1 MNRKGLIRVA
11 GVAVLCAVAEWAAAQ
26 ALEIIPLRH
35 RTADQVLPAL
45 RALLEPGA
53 TLSAH
58 GNQLIVRT
66 SPANLAE
73 LRRALDAIDRP
84 ARRLQISVRFDS
96 AGQEARGDLGA
107 AARVDNRGA
116 RVVVTGR
123 QSAGT
128 GGERVDQRV
137 QVLDGGRA
145 LIYSGEIATGFE
157 VVPHVLGSQVT
168 LDIAPQRATR
178 DSVQGAATTV
188 TTGLGVWTEI
198 GGVQAVAPGRIESRR
213 IWVKVE
219 EAPH

>member
-1 MNRKGLIRVA
+1 MNRRGLIRLA
-11 GVAVLCAVAEWAAAQ
+11 GVVVLCGAAQVVAAQ

-45 RALLEPGA
+45 RPHLEPGA

-84 ARRLQISVRFDS
+84 ARRLQISVRLDS
-96 AGQEARGDLGA
+96 AGQEARGELGA
-107 AARVDNRGA
+107 AARLGDRGA

-123 QSAGT
+123 ESAGT
-128 GGERVDQRV
+128 AGERVDQLV
-137 QVLDGGRA
+137 QVPDGGRA
-145 LIYSGEIATGFE
+145 LIYADTTGFD
-157 VVPHVLGSQVT
+157 VTPRAVGDQVT
-168 LDIAPQRATR
+168 LDIAPQRAMG
-178 DSVQGAATTV
+178 DSVLGAATTV
-188 TTGLGVWTEI
+188 TTRLGVWTEI
-198 GGVQAVAPGRIESRR
+198 GGVRAMAPGRSESRR

-219 EAPH
+219 EARN